1 MKKYF
6 IFLLFSLLSALVFGQ
21 LRGQYTHSYDG
32 LDVTTIVFAKKHRFY
47 YFYNGCLGYGT
58 LGGGKYPDFF
68 GILTL
73 EFEDDKYAPK
83 ILEDKISTTE
93 ATGDSITLDF
103 STTMQ
108 YYNKTDSLYGL
119 YISVRASK
127 NKKEVADYTT
137 KIKYFSDSSG
147 RLRITLPKTNDSIYL
162 AIKSEVVGAGA
173 VSDKNYALFCNNN
186 YTFDLNFYIGPY
198 LLKKGDI
205 YRYNIRQIS
214 PKSIALKRKG
224 YGKSSFLHYK
234 KYEKKK
240 EQESQE

>member
-1 MKKYF
+1 MKKHF
-6 IFLLFSLLSALVFGQ
+6 IFLLFSLLPMLVFGQ
-21 LRGQYTHSYDG
+21 LRGQYTHSYGG

-47 YFYNGCLGYGT
+47 YYYSPDIGYGT
-58 LGGGKYPDFF
+58 LGKGKYRNFF

-73 EFEDDKYAPK
+73 EFEDDKHAPK
-83 ILEDKISTTE
+83 ILEDKIKTTE
-93 ATGDSITLDF
+93 AVGDSITLDF
-103 STTMQ
+103 STNVQ

-119 YISVRASK
+119 YISVWASK

-162 AIKSEVVGAGA
+162 AISGQMMSVA
-173 VSDKNYALFCNNN
+173 DKNYALFCNTN
-186 YTFDLNFYIGPY
+186 YALDLNFYIGPY
-198 LLKKGDI
+198 FLKKGDI
-205 YRYNIRQIS
+205 YRYNIRQNR

-240 EQESQE
+240 EQESEE